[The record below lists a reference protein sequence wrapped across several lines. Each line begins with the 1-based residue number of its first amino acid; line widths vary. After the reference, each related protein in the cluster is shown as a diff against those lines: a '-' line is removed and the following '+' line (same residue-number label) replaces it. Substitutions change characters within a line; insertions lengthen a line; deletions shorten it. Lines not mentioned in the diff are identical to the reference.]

1 MICNLK
7 RYINNAILD
16 LKNTTDN
23 LHKYAKKIS
32 DETSQKIDEHSLGKV
47 KFFFALRRIL
57 DGKANFE
64 DIGLMDAINDTLQE
78 LGIVESKKT
87 FYKM

>member
-1 MICNLK
+1 M
-7 RYINNAILD
+7 
-16 LKNTTDN
+16 
-23 LHKYAKKIS
+23 HFYAKKIS

-64 DIGLMDAINDTLQE
+64 DIGLMDAINDILQE

>member
-1 MICNLK
+1 
-7 RYINNAILD
+7 
-16 LKNTTDN
+16 
-23 LHKYAKKIS
+23 
-32 DETSQKIDEHSLGKV
+32 V

>member
-1 MICNLK
+1 LICNLK

-47 KFFFALRRIL
+47 KFF
-57 DGKANFE
+57 
-64 DIGLMDAINDTLQE
+64 
-78 LGIVESKKT
+78 SH
-87 FYKM
+87 

>member
-1 MICNLK
+1 M
-7 RYINNAILD
+7 D
-16 LKNTTDN
+16 LNKYTTDN
-23 LHKYAKKIS
+23 LHFYAKKIS

-64 DIGLMDAINDTLQE
+64 DIGLMDAINDILQE

>member
-1 MICNLK
+1 M
-7 RYINNAILD
+7 D
-16 LKNTTDN
+16 LKKYTDDN
-23 LHKYAKKIS
+23 LHKYAQKIANV
-32 DETSQKIDEHSLGKV
+32 TSQKIDEHSLGKV

-78 LGIVESKKT
+78 LGIVDSKKT
-87 FYKM
+87 FYKV

>member
-1 MICNLK
+1 M
-7 RYINNAILD
+7 D
-16 LKNTTDN
+16 LKKYTTDN

-32 DETSQKIDEHSLGKV
+32 DETSQKIDEHSLDKV

-57 DGKANFE
+57 DVKANFE